1 MVFHYVQITT
11 PLGTLEANE
20 VVEGGKID
28 ALWVTSSI
36 PDAVGVSGTH
46 CVLVDACCFLGFSQ
60 LRGNNFLSLPLIGA
74 KSKAP
79 PLLYT
84 KPKTRI

>member
-1 MVFHYVQITT
+1 MTSLVFHYVQITT

-28 ALWVTSSI
+28 ALWVSGSI

-46 CVLVDACCFLGFSQ
+46 CAGGCLLLSWIFPIERKQ
-60 LRGNNFLSLPLIGA
+60 LFVFATDWG
-74 KSKAP
+74 
-79 PLLYT
+79 
-84 KPKTRI
+84 